1 MHLRLARAFAQ
12 RTSELRERARERPV
26 QTRRAGCRAKPR
38 LACSL
43 PVMSGGTDDPTG
55 FESRRKETAMLKI
68 APPVALLSTA
78 GAALAHPGH
87 DAAAAQGAAHWLTEW
102 SHWIVLALAGLV
114 VAELGRRAVR
124 ALLARRSRREDR
136 A

>member
-1 MHLRLARAFAQ
+1 
-12 RTSELRERARERPV
+12 
-26 QTRRAGCRAKPR
+26 
-38 LACSL
+38 
-43 PVMSGGTDDPTG
+43 
-55 FESRRKETAMLKI
+55 MLKF
-68 APPVALLSTA
+68 ATPLALLATA

-114 VAELGRRAVR
+114 MAELGRRAIR
-124 ALLARRSRREDR
+124 ARVARRSRREDR